1 MSYRGQILL
10 VDDKPATSYMIT
22 MILKLNDFDVAAYS
36 EPELALSNFDKGLY
50 DLILMD
56 VELPGTNGFE
66 LFKKMREIDDK
77 VKICFM
83 TDRPATHINKF
94 KTSFPDLPSTSLA
107 EKPVTSEDLLKVVGL
122 SLADPK

>member
-1 MSYRGQILL
+1 MSHRGQILL
-10 VDDKPATSYMIT
+10 VNDKPAASYMIT

-36 EPELALSNFDKGLY
+36 DPELALSNFGKGLY

-56 VELPGTNGFE
+56 VELPGMNGFE
-66 LFKKMREIDDK
+66 VYKKMREIDDK

-83 TDRPATHINKF
+83 TDRPATHFNEF
-94 KTSFPDLPSTSLA
+94 RTSFPDLASTSLV

-122 SLADPK
+122 NIPDPK

>member
-1 MSYRGQILL
+1 MSYREQILL

-36 EPELALSNFDKGLY
+36 DPALALSNFDKGLY

-66 LFKKMREIDDK
+66 LYKKMREIDDH

-83 TDRPATHINKF
+83 TDRPATHINEF
-94 KTSFPDLPSTSLA
+94 RTSFPDLPSTSLA
-107 EKPVTSEDLLKVVGL
+107 EKPVTSEDLLKVVEL
-122 SLADPK
+122 NLADPK